1 MSRTLAFPTPARMRA
16 AQGHDGSEERPAP
29 LRVLVF
35 SHLHPAVSRGGAEIA
50 AYQMYRALRAMP
62 DVTAWFAAG
71 AGTRLEPPLGTHVF
85 QPFGPDEYVLGN
97 AGYDGWLHSA
107 TAPRFGE
114 ELRDLVAELRPDIV
128 HFHHYAGLGVEA
140 MLQVK
145 QAVPT
150 ARIVVTLHEYLAICH
165 HFGQMVKRPN
175 LELCRKETPRDCAR
189 CFPERSE
196 NDFYLRKLYLQRFL
210 GLVDHFIAPSQFLAD
225 RYIAW
230 GLPAE
235 RFSVIENGQ
244 PVQDI
249 EPAPMPPPN
258 PLVVGFFGQL
268 STLKGVGL
276 LLDAAEELRRRP
288 PRRGRL
294 RIEIWGDASNQPPE
308 LRAEVERRLQET
320 RTVVGFNGPYEHG
333 EVIRLMQRCHAVL
346 VPSIWWENSPMVI
359 QEALSAGRPVICSD
373 IGGMAEKVRH
383 GVDGFQFRARSAAS
397 LAELLRGL
405 ASEPERVVAL
415 QDTLS
420 RPPSLQDTA
429 VMIRALYAGL
439 RVGAAV

>member
-1 MSRTLAFPTPARMRA
+1 MSGTTKAPAARQAARQAGRTAAKPA
-16 AQGHDGSEERPAP
+16 AP

-62 DVTAWFAAG
+62 GVTAWFAAG
-71 AGTRLEPPLGTHVF
+71 AGSRLEPPLGTHVF

-97 AGYDGWLHSA
+97 PGYDGWLH
-107 TAPRFGE
+107 TAQSPRFGE
-114 ELRDLVAELRPDIV
+114 ELRALVAELRPDVV

-145 QAVPT
+145 QAAPA
-150 ARIVVTLHEYLAICH
+150 ARIVLTLHEYLAICH

-175 LELCRKETPRDCAR
+175 MELCSRETPHDCAR

-196 NDFYLRKLYLQRFL
+196 NDFFLRKLYLQRFL

-225 RYIAW
+225 RYVAW

-235 RFSVIENGQ
+235 KFSVIENGQ
-244 PVQDI
+244 PVQGA
-249 EPAPMPPPN
+249 PKAPMPPPR

-288 PRRGRL
+288 PRGGRL
-294 RIEIWGDASNQPPE
+294 RIEIWGDASNQPPA
-308 LRAEVERRLQET
+308 LREEVERRLQES
-320 RTVVGFNGPYEHG
+320 RAVVGFNGPYDHA
-333 EVIRLMQRCHAVL
+333 EVLTLMQRCHAVL

-359 QEALSAGRPVICSD
+359 QEAFNAGRPVICSD
-373 IGGMAEKVRH
+373 IGGMAEKVRD
-383 GVDGFQFRARSAAS
+383 GVDGFHFRARSAAS

-405 ASEPERVVAL
+405 AEEPVRVTEAQIEIVPVSSIGETTQIML
-415 QDTLS
+415 TVYQRL
-420 RPPSLQDTA
+420 
-429 VMIRALYAGL
+429 IE
-439 RVGAAV
+439 